1 MCRSLALKRSLNAA
15 NFQATLLCIII
26 IKVVDKSLPNKGVEC
41 IGRNGMVLP
50 LLLGLL
56 VDTHVRLVSILS
68 HFHEQEALIGVFVA
82 HVNNVLGPC
91 LLVTIIRPLSA
102 AKVIK
107 LHANRFRGAAIEN
120 AAQS

>member
-1 MCRSLALKRSLNAA
+1 
-15 NFQATLLCIII
+15 
-26 IKVVDKSLPNKGVEC
+26 
-41 IGRNGMVLP
+41 MVLP

-82 HVNNVLGPC
+82 HVNDVLGPC
-91 LLVTIIRPLSA
+91 LLQVIQVMIIRPLAA
-102 AKVIK
+102 AKVIE

>member
-1 MCRSLALKRSLNAA
+1 
-15 NFQATLLCIII
+15 
-26 IKVVDKSLPNKGVEC
+26 
-41 IGRNGMVLP
+41 MVLP

-91 LLVTIIRPLSA
+91 LCQFLVVPLAA

>member
-1 MCRSLALKRSLNAA
+1 
-15 NFQATLLCIII
+15 
-26 IKVVDKSLPNKGVEC
+26 
-41 IGRNGMVLP
+41 MVLP

-68 HFHEQEALIGVFVA
+68 HFHEQEALIGVFVT

-91 LLVTIIRPLSA
+91 LLVMIIRPLAA
-102 AKVIK
+102 AKVIE

>member
-1 MCRSLALKRSLNAA
+1 
-15 NFQATLLCIII
+15 
-26 IKVVDKSLPNKGVEC
+26 
-41 IGRNGMVLP
+41 MVLP

-68 HFHEQEALIGVFVA
+68 HFHEQEALIGVVT

-91 LLVTIIRPLSA
+91 LCQFLVVPLAA

-107 LHANRFRGAAIEN
+107 LHADRFRGAAIEN

>member
-1 MCRSLALKRSLNAA
+1 M
-15 NFQATLLCIII
+15 

-50 LLLGLL
+50 FLLGLL

-68 HFHEQEALIGVFVA
+68 HFHEQEALIGVVT

-91 LLVTIIRPLSA
+91 LLFMIIRPLSA

>member
-1 MCRSLALKRSLNAA
+1 M
-15 NFQATLLCIII
+15 
-26 IKVVDKSLPNKGVEC
+26 IKVVDQSLPNEGVEC

-50 LLLGLL
+50 LLRGLL

-68 HFHEQEALIGVFVA
+68 HFHKQEALIGVFVT

-91 LLVTIIRPLSA
+91 LCQFLVVPLA
-102 AKVIK
+102 AAEKTK
-107 LHANRFRGAAIEN
+107 FHADRFRGAAIEN

>member
-1 MCRSLALKRSLNAA
+1 
-15 NFQATLLCIII
+15 
-26 IKVVDKSLPNKGVEC
+26 
-41 IGRNGMVLP
+41 MVLP

-68 HFHEQEALIGVFVA
+68 HFHEQEALIGVIVA
-82 HVNNVLGPC
+82 HVNNVFGPC
-91 LLVTIIRPLSA
+91 LLVMIIRPLSA

-107 LHANRFRGAAIEN
+107 LHADRFRGAAIEN

>member
-1 MCRSLALKRSLNAA
+1 
-15 NFQATLLCIII
+15 
-26 IKVVDKSLPNKGVEC
+26 
-41 IGRNGMVLP
+41 MVLP

-82 HVNNVLGPC
+82 HVLGPC
-91 LLVTIIRPLSA
+91 LLVMIIRPLSA

-107 LHANRFRGAAIEN
+107 MHANRFRGAAIEN